1 MGRYGIVRMRSGLK
15 REMKMNEQTK
25 KSLQGIDYKARQCLQ
40 KQDFTPDDMEDLL
53 IFFQGLLQDADTVRV
68 FLKWLGRM
76 AQIPEVKRNAHGY
89 GWALDLFSKFVAK

>member
-1 MGRYGIVRMRSGLK
+1 MI
-15 REMKMNEQTK
+15 NEQIK

-40 KQDFTPDDMEDLL
+40 KETFTPDDLEDLL
-53 IFFQGLLQDADTVRV
+53 IFLQGIFQDEATVKT

-76 AQIPEVKRNAHGY
+76 AQLPEVKRNAHGY